1 MSGGVGTVTASAVS
15 VSVFGGERG
24 FAVGVGCSANAGV
37 GYPATVIQLQMENC
51 DVVFKTSGSTDNLYS
66 VVIYVT
72 Y

>member
-1 MSGGVGTVTASAVS
+1 MSGSVGTVTASA

-37 GYPATVIQLQMENC
+37 GYAYPATVIQLQMENC

-66 VVIYVT
+66 VAIYI
-72 Y
+72 